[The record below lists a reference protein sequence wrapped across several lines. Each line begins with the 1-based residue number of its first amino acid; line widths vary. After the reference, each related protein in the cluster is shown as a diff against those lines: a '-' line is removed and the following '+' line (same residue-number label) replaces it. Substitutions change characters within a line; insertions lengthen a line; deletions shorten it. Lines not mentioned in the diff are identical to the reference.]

1 MNNKKTNDKY
11 ISPPADIILDLIN
24 GEDNA
29 PHRLLNHYDE
39 YTTSRA
45 KEPVYNEHGKI
56 ITTVINDDLLQ
67 DIREDILK
75 AIPTLRRSILNG
87 SFTHRPLVVIVAA
100 NSEIFE

>member
-39 YTTSRA
+39 YTISRA
-45 KEPVYNEHGKI
+45 KEPVYNEP
-56 ITTVINDDLLQ
+56 
-67 DIREDILK
+67 R
-75 AIPTLRRSILNG
+75 
-87 SFTHRPLVVIVAA
+87 
-100 NSEIFE
+100 